1 MGVVEISMLLLKIP
15 LLVIL
20 SLLQAILSVLNRLSG
35 FFTGLLTMVLT
46 GFLVH
51 HCMLG
56 NRENVILLSIS
67 LGICIGIPVLFKTA
81 STLLGGIRE
90 IIS

>member
-1 MGVVEISMLLLKIP
+1 MSVLKIPMLLLKIP

-20 SLLQAILSVLNRLSG
+20 SLLQAILSLLDKLSA
-35 FFTGLLTMVLT
+35 FFTGLLTLMLT

-67 LGICIGIPVLFKTA
+67 LTGCIGIPVLFKTA
-81 STLLGGIRE
+81 STLLGRISE
-90 IIS
+90 IIA

>member
-1 MGVVEISMLLLKIP
+1 MDLIKIPMMLLKIP

-20 SLLQAILSVLNRLSG
+20 SLLQAILSVLDRLSG
-35 FFTGLLTMVLT
+35 FFTGLPTLVLT

-56 NRENVILLSIS
+56 NRENAILLSIS
-67 LGICIGIPVLFKTA
+67 LGVCIGIPVLFKTA

-90 IIS
+90 ISS

>member
-1 MGVVEISMLLLKIP
+1 MSVLRIPMLLLKIP

-20 SLLQAILSVLNRLSG
+20 SLLQAILSVLDRLSG
-35 FFTGLLTMVLT
+35 FFTGLLTLTLT

>member
-20 SLLQAILSVLNRLSG
+20 SLLQAILSVLDRLFG
-35 FFTGLLTMVLT
+35 FLTGLLTLMLT

-67 LGICIGIPVLFKTA
+67 LGVCLGIPVLFKTA
-81 STLLGGIRE
+81 STLLGRICE
-90 IIS
+90 II

>member
-20 SLLQAILSVLNRLSG
+20 SLLQAILSVLDRLTG
-35 FFTGLLTMVLT
+35 FFTGLITLVLT

-56 NRENVILLSIS
+56 NRVLNCIRIS
-67 LGICIGIPVLFKTA
+67 SVEHLKGIFHRLVFALFSRKK
-81 STLLGGIRE
+81 
-90 IIS
+90 

>member
-1 MGVVEISMLLLKIP
+1 MSMLKIPMLLLKIP
-15 LLVIL
+15 LLLIL
-20 SLLQAILSVLNRLSG
+20 SLLQAILSVLDRLSG
-35 FFTGLLTMVLT
+35 FFTGLLTLVLV
-46 GFLVH
+46 GFWIH
-51 HCMLG
+51 HCILG

>member
-1 MGVVEISMLLLKIP
+1 MSVLKIPVMLLKIP
-15 LLVIL
+15 LLAIL
-20 SLLQAILSVLNRLSG
+20 SLLQAILSVLDRLSG
-35 FFTGLLTMVLT
+35 FFTGLLTLMLT
-46 GFLVH
+46 GFLVY

-67 LGICIGIPVLFKTA
+67 LTVCIGISVLFKTA

>member
-1 MGVVEISMLLLKIP
+1 MSVLKIPVLLLKIP

-20 SLLQAILSVLNRLSG
+20 SLLQAVLNILDRLSG
-35 FFTGLLTMVLT
+35 FFTGLLTLMLT

-56 NRENVILLSIS
+56 NRENAILLSIS
-67 LGICIGIPVLFKTA
+67 LGVCLGIPVLFKTA
-81 STLLGGIRE
+81 SILLGR
-90 IIS
+90 ISETIS